1 MTNVQSEICNPKSL
15 RVLIVEDSEDDAL
28 LLLNLLKRNGYEV
41 THERVEKEDAM
52 RSALQE
58 KPWDVILCDYKM
70 PQFDGMRA
78 LKLVSD
84 MGIDIPFI
92 IVSGAIGEDIAV
104 ECMKAGAHDYIMKNK
119 TQRFVP
125 AVEREIREAAV
136 RRGRKEIERE
146 LNNLAMVVKHSS
158 ELIYLAAT
166 DGTLVF
172 MNEAGRDKIGIPFDQ
187 VAHHRILDVFPSNY
201 RESVRRVILPELV
214 KSGSWQGDLQYCNI
228 ETGVVIDV
236 YASFFTIKDT
246 STGTSLY
253 IANVSTDISERK
265 KTEKEIMHLASFP
278 QFSPILI
285 LEIERGGAITYV
297 NPATQRALAEMGE
310 TDAALFIPRDIHA
323 IAREGRIS
331 EEKEITRE
339 VVLHGRTYAEK
350 FCFLPIFNAIMVYA
364 YDITTGKRAEE
375 NLKRSEMHYRLI
387 FENSGEAILLTDP
400 DDGSV
405 FSANPAACRMFQ
417 RTEAEICSVG
427 RNGVIDAT
435 DPRLPAALEE
445 RERTGRFKGELT
457 CLRADGRKFPC
468 DLSSVI
474 FRDQDGQL
482 KTSMVIHDLTER
494 KHIEE
499 LLIGKMKQ
507 FENMAKNVPGII
519 YKFAVRPDGSMTFPY
534 ISDNVRMIGL
544 EPDEVTKDAHKLIG
558 AISSDDLP
566 GLMQSIDASAR
577 SLHTWQWEGRF
588 IVSGEERWYRGI
600 SQPNRLADGTVEWDG
615 FITDITEQRGA
626 IKKLEE
632 LQRFST
638 STIDALTAHV
648 AVIDEEGTIIAV
660 NRSWRDF
667 AVSNPPV
674 TQNVYEGANY
684 LFVCNNAQGEDQ
696 EQARAFSE
704 GIRAVIKGEKET
716 FSLDYPCHSPDK
728 KRWFTGRVTRFSDP
742 GPIRVVVAHED
753 ITDRKLAEEALQ
765 RSEEQ
770 YRNIFN
776 DAILGIY
783 QTTPEGRF
791 LNANPALARMYG
803 YSTPEELINSITDL
817 ATQSYVNHEDGK
829 TFKEILTREGVVEKF
844 ETQLR
849 TRSGETIW
857 ASTNAHTVK
866 DAQGN
871 IVCFEGTI
879 ENITERKRVEEA
891 IRLSEE
897 RFKNLYQE
905 SPIPAFTWQKKGEDF
920 ILVDFNRAMIQVTNG
935 KVGNYLGI
943 SAMALYKD
951 RPDVLSDMGFCYRE
965 KSIVRR
971 EIVARDF
978 VPGRLFSVFYGFI
991 PPDSIIVYM
1000 EDITDK
1006 KRVEDALKKSEQ
1018 KYRSIFEN
1026 TIEGVFQSTIDGRFL
1041 TVNPAFAKM
1050 HGYESPDAMMKSIT
1064 DIKKQLYADPVRR
1077 DKFTGALWE
1086 HGVITNFEHQQFK
1099 KDGNRIWVR
1108 INAREVR
1115 DDDNNILYYEGTAE
1129 DITERK
1135 NAEEALRESEEQFRQ
1150 LAEQSLMAVGIIQDG
1165 VFKYFNRKFEE
1176 VGGYSADEIKGWK
1189 PFEFS
1194 DTFYPDDMNF
1204 VINQIKKKQAG
1215 YQDVIPHYYF
1225 RIIHKNGSIR
1235 WIEVYSKTVTYKD
1248 RPADMLTLI
1257 DITERKN
1264 AEKALRESEE
1274 RYKTIT
1280 EKTIAGIYLIQD
1292 GLLRYVNPTFC
1303 NIYGYTRDE
1312 LVDKLSP
1319 LDLVL
1324 KEEKE
1329 FLNDKIRQHLSGEKE
1344 SDQFSIRIRR
1354 KDGEIRFLEVFS
1366 SYALYAG
1373 KPAVLGTCVDMTEA
1387 RRANEAIKRSQ
1398 KELRSLTAY
1407 LQNVREE
1414 ERIRIAREIHDELG
1428 QSLTGIKIDI
1438 SWLKKKLGD
1447 IVEPTDPIQ
1456 TKIDSILTLTES
1468 TISTTRE
1475 LSLSLR
1481 PGILDDLGLVAA
1493 IKWQLKRF
1501 QEKVGIICM
1510 LQSDVAEITIP
1521 ADYSTVLFRISQ
1533 ECLTNV
1539 SRHANATKVKIT
1551 LMGEGKNLV
1560 LEIEDNGKGIT
1571 KEQIKNPLSLGI
1583 LGMRE
1588 RIMGLKG
1595 RFSINGEPGKG
1606 TKVRV
1611 ELPIK

>member
-92 IVSGAIGEDIAV
+92 IVSGTIGEDIAV

-146 LNNLAMVVKHSS
+146 LDNLAMVVKHSS
-158 ELIYLAAT
+158 ELIYLAAP

-187 VAHHRILDVFPSNY
+187 VAHHRILDVFPSDY
-201 RESVRRVILPELV
+201 RESVKRVILPELM

-228 ETGVVIDV
+228 ETGAVIDV

-310 TDAALFIPRDIHA
+310 TDAALFIPKDIHA
-323 IAREGRIS
+323 VVREGRIS

-339 VVLHGRTYAEK
+339 VVLHGRTYTEK
-350 FCFLPIFNAIMVYA
+350 FCFLPVFDVINVYA
-364 YDITTGKRAEE
+364 YDITE
-375 NLKRSEMHYRLI
+375 
-387 FENSGEAILLTDP
+387 
-400 DDGSV
+400 
-405 FSANPAACRMFQ
+405 
-417 RTEAEICSVG
+417 
-427 RNGVIDAT
+427 
-435 DPRLPAALEE
+435 
-445 RERTGRFKGELT
+445 
-457 CLRADGRKFPC
+457 
-468 DLSSVI
+468 
-474 FRDQDGQL
+474 
-482 KTSMVIHDLTER
+482 
-494 KHIEE
+494 
-499 LLIGKMKQ
+499 
-507 FENMAKNVPGII
+507 
-519 YKFAVRPDGSMTFPY
+519 
-534 ISDNVRMIGL
+534 
-544 EPDEVTKDAHKLIG
+544 
-558 AISSDDLP
+558 
-566 GLMQSIDASAR
+566 
-577 SLHTWQWEGRF
+577 
-588 IVSGEERWYRGI
+588 
-600 SQPNRLADGTVEWDG
+600 
-615 FITDITEQRGA
+615 
-626 IKKLEE
+626 
-632 LQRFST
+632 
-638 STIDALTAHV
+638 
-648 AVIDEEGTIIAV
+648 
-660 NRSWRDF
+660 
-667 AVSNPPV
+667 
-674 TQNVYEGANY
+674 
-684 LFVCNNAQGEDQ
+684 
-696 EQARAFSE
+696 
-704 GIRAVIKGEKET
+704 
-716 FSLDYPCHSPDK
+716 
-728 KRWFTGRVTRFSDP
+728 
-742 GPIRVVVAHED
+742 
-753 ITDRKLAEEALQ
+753 RKLAEEALQ

-791 LNANPALARMYG
+791 LNLNPALTRMLG
-803 YSTPEELINSITDL
+803 YNKPAELINSVDDL
-817 ATQSYVNHEDGK
+817 SIQIYANPEDRGI
-829 TFKEILTREGVVEKF
+829 FREILLHEGVVEKF

-849 TRSGETIW
+849 RKSGEIIW
-857 ASTNAHTVK
+857 VSINAHVVK
-866 DAQGN
+866 DTYGN
-871 IVCFEGTI
+871 IVCFEGTV
-879 ENITERKRVEEA
+879 ENITERRRVEEA

-897 RFKNLYQE
+897 RFRNLYQE
-905 SPIPAFTWQKKGEDF
+905 GPIPAFTWQKRGEDF
-920 ILVDFNRAMIQVTNG
+920 IFVDFNRAMIQVTNG
-935 KVGNYLGI
+935 KVSDYLGS
-943 SAMALYKD
+943 SAVALYND
-951 RPDVLSDMGFCYRE
+951 RPDILSNMELCCRK

-971 EIVARDF
+971 EIVSRNFA
-978 VPGRLFSVFYGFI
+978 PGKLFSVFYGFI
-991 PPDSIIVYM
+991 PPDLIIVYT

-1006 KRVEDALKKSEQ
+1006 KLMEDALKESEQ

-1026 TIEGVFQSTIDGRFL
+1026 TIEGVFQSTVDGHFL
-1041 TVNPAFAKM
+1041 TVNPAFARM
-1050 HGYESPDAMMKSIT
+1050 HGYESPDEMVKAVT
-1064 DIKKQLYADPVRR
+1064 DIEKQLYADPVRR
-1077 DKFTGALWE
+1077 DEFTHILYE
-1086 HGVITNFEHQQFK
+1086 HGVITNFEHQQLK
-1099 KDGNRIWVR
+1099 KNGGKIWVR
-1108 INAREVR
+1108 INAREIK
-1115 DDDNNILYYEGTAE
+1115 DDENNILYYEGTAE

-1135 NAEEALRESEEQFRQ
+1135 NAEEALRESEEHFRQ
-1150 LAEQSLMAVGIIQDG
+1150 LTEQSLMAVGIIQDG

-1176 VGGYSADEIKGWK
+1176 ISGYSADEIKGWK

-1194 DTFYPDDMNF
+1194 HTFYPDDMNF

-1215 YQDVIPHYYF
+1215 YQDVVPHYYF
-1225 RIIHKNGSIR
+1225 RIIHKNGNIR
-1235 WIEVYSKTVTYKD
+1235 WIEVYSKTVAYKN

-1264 AEKALRESEE
+1264 TEKALRESEE

-1280 EKTIAGIYLIQD
+1280 EKTISGIYLIQD

-1319 LDLVL
+1319 LDLVV

-1329 FLNDKIRQHLSGEKE
+1329 FLDDKIRQRLSGEKE

-1354 KDGEIRFLEVFS
+1354 KDGEVRFLEVFS

-1414 ERIRIAREIHDELG
+1414 ERMRIAREIHDELG

-1456 TKIDSILTLTES
+1456 TKIDSILALTES
-1468 TISTTRE
+1468 TIATTRE

-1481 PGILDDLGLVAA
+1481 PGILDDLGLAVA

-1551 LMGEGKNLV
+1551 LTGEGKNLV

-1611 ELPIK
+1611 ELPMK